1 MCIEWH
7 RSRHTYDDK
16 AGFGCSVGGQ
26 NPDKMSYIA
35 LKWALGGSNRIKDGK
50 LVLVAMFL

>member
-7 RSRHTYDDK
+7 SSRHTYEDK
-16 AGFGCSVGGQ
+16 AGFGCSIGGQ
-26 NPDKMSYIA
+26 NPNKMSYIA
-35 LKWALGGSNRIKDGK
+35 LKWALGWSNRIQDGK